1 MCHYAETSMHGLVC
15 QPDFI
20 TDDDDKHLPL
30 DEEYIADTT
39 IPMRHSQDN
48 KVDERGKRLLDIC
61 ISARLR
67 ILNGRTFGDS
77 NGNFTCF
84 KPNGSSVVDYFIMS
98 EELLSEVLYFH
109 VHPFWGTFSD
119 CHCKIS
125 TTLMLPHSPEISM
138 GQMHPVP
145 PQFVWNKSS
154 RDRFR
159 RALQEPSAKLN
170 LQTDTHGGTY
180 SSQEDVNGLVSRFED
195 ILLNAAQSC
204 LKIKTVKKR
213 RQHKKWYDGELYI
226 KKNELLHKG
235 KQMTL
240 KPYNKE
246 IRNSYYKTYREY
258 TKLRKYK
265 KKHFKQS
272 ILNKLDSLEKEDPK
286 TYWNLV
292 NSLKE
297 EQKSSPESS
306 IDSDTWIDYFASLNS
321 VNLHHVERVNALNEM
336 VKNLENNKT
345 FSELD
350 SRITI
355 EEIKIA
361 ISSLKTNKAAG
372 LDRISNEMIKAAGEL
387 IIPYLHKMFNTIFS
401 SGQYPNSWASA
412 YIKPLLKKGDPKLP
426 ENYRGIA
433 INPSIAKLFNLILN
447 KRLDKFLTDKNC
459 IDSCQIGFSKNAR
472 TSDHMFVLKCLI
484 DKCLILSK
492 QDVYMFY

>member
-1 MCHYAETSMHGLVC
+1 
-15 QPDFI
+15 
-20 TDDDDKHLPL
+20 
-30 DEEYIADTT
+30 
-39 IPMRHSQDN
+39 
-48 KVDERGKRLLDIC
+48 
-61 ISARLR
+61 
-67 ILNGRTFGDS
+67 
-77 NGNFTCF
+77 
-84 KPNGSSVVDYFIMS
+84 
-98 EELLSEVLYFH
+98 
-109 VHPFWGTFSD
+109 
-119 CHCKIS
+119 
-125 TTLMLPHSPEISM
+125 
-138 GQMHPVP
+138 
-145 PQFVWNKSS
+145 
-154 RDRFR
+154 
-159 RALQEPSAKLN
+159 
-170 LQTDTHGGTY
+170 
-180 SSQEDVNGLVSRFED
+180 
-195 ILLNAAQSC
+195 
-204 LKIKTVKKR
+204 
-213 RQHKKWYDGELYI
+213 
-226 KKNELLHKG
+226 
-235 KQMTL
+235 MTL

-272 ILNKLDSLEKEDPK
+272 TLNKLGSLEKEDPK
-286 TYWNLV
+286 AYWNLV

-297 EQKSSPESS
+297 EQKLSPESS
-306 IDSDTWIDYFASLNS
+306 INSNTWIDYFASLNS

-350 SRITI
+350 SRITV

-447 KRLDKFLTDKNC
+447 KRLDKFLTDRNC

-484 DKCLILSK
+484 DKYASSYRNKMYTCFIDFKKAFDTVTYPGIKYKLLQLGIGGYFYRIIDSMYSNSTLCVKIDDNITNSFQSYVGVRQGDVLSPNLFKIFVNDIPKYLSGSMDAVELNGKNVECLLYADDVVLFSSSAAGLQQRLNSLSK
-492 QDVYMFY
+492 FCKDWCLDVNVDKTNVLVFNKAGRLSKEKFYFDAHELECVQHYRYLGVHFSASGSFSHGIDEIYQKASKAFLK